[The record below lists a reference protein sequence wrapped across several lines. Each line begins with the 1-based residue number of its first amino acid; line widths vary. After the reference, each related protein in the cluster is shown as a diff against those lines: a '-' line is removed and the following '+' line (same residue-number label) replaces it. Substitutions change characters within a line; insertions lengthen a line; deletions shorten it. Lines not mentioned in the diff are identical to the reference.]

1 MSKKHARDAIK
12 ELLAWEQHVYT
23 PGYYVNRFSPF
34 FPPKPSIYTW
44 ILTLIDF
51 FLSLIAATAMTWL
64 AIVER
69 SVILAVLAAITVLLV
84 VITSIMLR
92 RMWPSY
98 RKLEQRLRTTNENA
112 VRLKQEKKKYPKRR
126 KDYK

>member
-12 ELLAWEQHVYT
+12 ELLEWEQHMYT
-23 PGYYVNRFSPF
+23 PGYYINRFSPF
-34 FPPKPSIYTW
+34 FPPKPSIWTW

-51 FLSLIAATAMTWL
+51 VLLVPAAIAMTWL

-69 SVILAVLAAITVLLV
+69 SVILAVLAAITVLFV
-84 VITSIMLR
+84 VITSIMLW
-92 RMWPSY
+92 RMWPSH
-98 RKLEQRLRTTNENA
+98 RKLEQRLRAANDTA
-112 VRLKQEKKKYPKRR
+112 VRVKKEKKKYPRRR

>member
-12 ELLAWEQHVYT
+12 ELLEWEQHMYT

-51 FLSLIAATAMTWL
+51 VLLVPAAIAMLWL

-69 SVILAVLAAITVLLV
+69 SVILAVLAAFTVFLV
-84 VITSIMLR
+84 VITSIMLW
-92 RMWPSY
+92 RMWPSH
-98 RKLEQRLRTTNENA
+98 RKLEHRLRAANEDGIR
-112 VRLKQEKKKYPKRR
+112 VKQEKKKYPKRR